1 MDGLSIATSAEG
13 RPKLRMEAL
22 FASGGYING
31 EWRPESRDGRTF
43 VVVNKG
49 DDRLLGEL
57 PDLGAV
63 EALEAVAAAAAAS
76 AGWAARTANERSVIL
91 KRWHQ
96 LIIENLD
103 DLAAI
108 LTAEQGKPLE
118 EARGEIIFGAA
129 FVEWYAEEAKRVY
142 GDFLPTYSKDR
153 RIVVI
158 RQPLGVVAAITPWN
172 FPNGMVLRKLAPAIA
187 VGCTVVVK
195 PAEDTPYSCLA
206 LALLAERAGL
216 PTGVLNVVVCSAERA
231 QDVGAVLT
239 SDPRVRGLSF
249 TGSTEVGKLLMRQCA
264 DTVKVLGLELGG
276 NAPFIVFDDADL
288 EAAVAAAVASK
299 FRASGQT
306 CVCAN
311 RILVQRG
318 IYEKFARRLVETV
331 ANLTIGQGHAPG
343 IQIGP
348 LINLE
353 AVNKVERHVED
364 VISKGGRLLYGG
376 KRMDHLGTR
385 FYQPTVVADVTED
398 MLLMQEETFGPLAPL
413 MVFDTEEEAV
423 RIANDTVYG
432 LAGYFFTRDLSR
444 AWRVAEAIEC
454 GSIAINTGSFSS
466 EAVPVGG
473 FKQSGIGREGSRLGV
488 EDYLE
493 VKQICFAGL

>member
-1 MDGLSIATSAEG
+1 MDGLPARASSPE
-13 RPKLRMEAL
+13 RPRLKTEAL
-22 FASGGYING
+22 FAAGGYVGG
-31 EWRPESRDGRTF
+31 EWRSASHDGARF
-43 VVVNKG
+43 AVFNKG
-49 DDRLLGEL
+49 NDRLLGEL
-57 PDLGAV
+57 PDFGAQ
-63 EALEAVAAAAAAS
+63 EAREAIAAAEAAGA
-76 AGWAARTANERSVIL
+76 AWAKRTANERSAVLKKWHALIL
-91 KRWHQ
+91 
-96 LIIENLD
+96 ENLE

-108 LTAEQGKPLE
+108 LTAEQGKPLA
-118 EARGEIIFGAA
+118 EARGEVAFGAS

-142 GDFLPTYSKDR
+142 GDFLPTYANDR
-153 RIVVI
+153 RIVVT

-172 FPNGMVLRKLAPAIA
+172 FPNGMVLRKLAPALA

-206 LALLAERAGL
+206 LALLAERAGV
-216 PTGVLNVVVCSAERA
+216 PPGVLNVVVCSRDRA
-231 QDVGAVLT
+231 AQVGNALT
-239 SDPRVRGLSF
+239 SDRRVRGLSF
-249 TGSTEVGKLLMRQCA
+249 TGSTKVGKLLMQQCA
-264 DTVKVLGLELGG
+264 ETVKVVGLELGG
-276 NAPFIVFDDADL
+276 NAPFIVFDDADVDL
-288 EAAVAAAVASK
+288 AVTAAIASK

-318 IYEKFARRLVETV
+318 IYERFAARLVEAVAKLTV
-331 ANLTIGQGHAPG
+331 GQGCDPG
-343 IQIGP
+343 IAIGP
-348 LINLE
+348 LINVA
-353 AVNKVERHVED
+353 AVEKVERHVND
-364 VISKGGRLLYGG
+364 VVSKGGRILFGG
-376 KRMDHLGTR
+376 KRLQDLGPR
-385 FYQPTVVADVTED
+385 FFQPTVVADVTQN
-398 MLLMQEETFGPLAPL
+398 MVLMQEETFGPLAPL
-413 MVFDTEEEAV
+413 MVFDSEEDAI
-423 RIANDTVYG
+423 RIANDTEYG

>member
-1 MDGLSIATSAEG
+1 MDGLPIEKSAEG
-13 RPKLRMEAL
+13 RPTLRMDAL
-22 FASGGYING
+22 FAPGGYVNG
-31 EWRPESRDGRTF
+31 KWWPVSRDGKTF
-43 VVVNKG
+43 AVANKG
-49 DDRLLGEL
+49 DDRLLGQL
-57 PDLGAV
+57 PDFSAA
-63 EALEAVAAAAAAS
+63 ETTEAVAAADAAGP
-76 AGWAARTANERSVIL
+76 GWAARTANERSAIL
-91 KRWHQ
+91 KKWHQ

-108 LTAEQGKPLE
+108 LTAEQGKPLA
-118 EARGEIIFGAA
+118 EARGEIAFGAA

-142 GDFLPTYSKDR
+142 GDFLPTYSNDR

-216 PTGVLNVVVCSAERA
+216 PAGVLNVVVCSGERA
-231 QDVGAVLT
+231 ADVGAVLT

-276 NAPFIVFDDADL
+276 NAPFIVFDDADV
-288 EAAVAAAVASK
+288 EAAVTAAVASK

-318 IYEKFARRLVETV
+318 IYEKFALRLAEAV
-331 ANLTIGQGHAPG
+331 AKLNVGQGHEPG
-343 IQIGP
+343 VSIGP

-353 AVNKVERHVED
+353 AVDKVERHVED

-376 KRMDHLGTR
+376 KRLHHLGSR

-413 MVFDTEEEAV
+413 MVFDSEEEAI
-423 RIANDTVYG
+423 RIANNTVYG

-488 EDYLE
+488 DDYLE

>member
-1 MDGLSIATSAEG
+1 M
-13 RPKLRMEAL
+13 
-22 FASGGYING
+22 
-31 EWRPESRDGRTF
+31 
-43 VVVNKG
+43 
-49 DDRLLGEL
+49 L
-57 PDLGAV
+57 PDFGAA
-63 EALEAVAAAAAAS
+63 ETLEAVAAADAAG
-76 AGWAARTANERSVIL
+76 AGWAGRTASERSAIL
-91 KRWHQ
+91 KKWHQ
-96 LIIENLD
+96 LILENLD

-108 LTAEQGKPLE
+108 LTAEQGKPLA
-118 EARGEIIFGAA
+118 EARGEIAFGAA

-142 GDFLPTYSKDR
+142 GDVLPTYSKDR
-153 RIVVI
+153 RIVVT

-206 LALLAERAGL
+206 LAILAERAGL
-216 PTGVLNVVVCSAERA
+216 PAGVLNVVVCSGANTP
-231 QDVGAVLT
+231 DVGAILT
-239 SDPRVRGLSF
+239 SDRRVRGLSF

-288 EAAVAAAVASK
+288 DAAVAAAIASK

-318 IYEKFARRLVETV
+318 IYEKFAGRLVEAV
-331 ANLTIGQGHAPG
+331 SKMTIGQGHEPG
-343 IQIGP
+343 VQIGP
-348 LINLE
+348 LISLE
-353 AVNKVERHVED
+353 AMEKVERHIDD
-364 VISKGGRLLYGG
+364 VVSKGGRILYGG
-376 KRMDHLGTR
+376 KRLGELGSR
-385 FYQPTVVADVTED
+385 FYQPTVVVDVTED

-413 MVFDTEEEAV
+413 MAFDTEEEAV

-432 LAGYFFTRDLSR
+432 LAGYFFTRDLAR

-473 FKQSGIGREGSRLGV
+473 FKQSGIGREGSKLGV